1 MTVATTTRHTDGTRC
16 LEGTRHV
23 PRGFKACCS
32 LFASH
37 TTTCE
42 HDVRYEWWQNRRTW
56 VVVIAE
62 SAGGGGIEI
71 RFCPHCGRRL
81 KPRGSS

>member
-1 MTVATTTRHTDGTRC
+1 M
-16 LEGTRHV
+16 
-23 PRGFKACCS
+23 PRGFRACCR

-37 TTTCE
+37 TTICE

-81 KPRGSS
+81 KPGASSNPTLQRTRARGARPAAERAR